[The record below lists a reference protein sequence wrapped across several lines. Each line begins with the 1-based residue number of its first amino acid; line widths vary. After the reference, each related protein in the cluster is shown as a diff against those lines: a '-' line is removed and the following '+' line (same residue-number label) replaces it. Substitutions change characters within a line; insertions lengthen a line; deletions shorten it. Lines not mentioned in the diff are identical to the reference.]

1 MKLVRQIPNALTLTN
16 LLLGTMAIIA
26 LTNALVGT
34 AMLLMAGS
42 LVADVFDGAIA
53 RKLGIADGLGIQL
66 DSLADMVTFGVLP
79 AMMIFYCGARYG
91 GGMPGQEMIAIFASL
106 SAVSAGLRLGRFNI
120 DVRPREYFWGLATP
134 AGGILVAG
142 WLWAQHTGRDYGFG
156 VADMPWLGV
165 AVPVFLM
172 IAFQIPL
179 KLPGLKSPKAG
190 IITAIA
196 LAVLTLVGIFTLGP
210 IAVPAGIVAYVL
222 LGLLNLVIRWY

>member
-79 AMMIFYCGARYG
+79 AMMIFYCG
-91 GGMPGQEMIAIFASL
+91 
-106 SAVSAGLRLGRFNI
+106 
-120 DVRPREYFWGLATP
+120 
-134 AGGILVAG
+134 
-142 WLWAQHTGRDYGFG
+142 
-156 VADMPWLGV
+156 
-165 AVPVFLM
+165 
-172 IAFQIPL
+172 
-179 KLPGLKSPKAG
+179 
-190 IITAIA
+190 
-196 LAVLTLVGIFTLGP
+196 
-210 IAVPAGIVAYVL
+210 
-222 LGLLNLVIRWY
+222 